1 MPLYEYECSAC
12 GHRQDCCRKV
22 DERHDRPRCTKCR
35 VEMDLMISRPAVVT
49 WKSDR
54 QFPNLKEGA
63 RDSATF
69 ETKKDYDA
77 FLAKKGFAEVGVEA
91 RKKRKSMAN
100 VTFIPGPTGA
110 RVPPGAW

>member
-1 MPLYEYECSAC
+1 MPLYEYECPNC
-12 GHRQDCCRKV
+12 NHRMDCYRKV
-22 DERHDRPRCTKCR
+22 EQRHDRPRCTKCR
-35 VEMDLMISRPAVVT
+35 AETDLMISRPSVVT

-54 QFPNLKEGA
+54 QFPNLAEGKNDA
-63 RDSATF
+63 VTF
-69 ETKKDYDA
+69 ETKKEYDA
-77 FLAKKGFAEVGVEA
+77 FLAKKGFGEIGVRA